1 MGSKIWMTQEI
12 GVRYLDLGYLEFR
25 LKRQGKEDGR
35 KHGRKG
41 TGCMRQ
47 RRCSSVAR
55 EASLRERRRVSN
67 PTVGAESALS
77 QRSDCCNTPPDC
89 ELDDVLDE
97 YK

>member
-1 MGSKIWMTQEI
+1 MREGSKIWMTREI

-25 LKRQGKEDGR
+25 VKRQGEED
-35 KHGRKG
+35 GRKG

-89 ELDDVLDE
+89 ELHDVLDE
-97 YK
+97 YE

>member
-1 MGSKIWMTQEI
+1 MTQEI

-25 LKRQGKEDGR
+25 LERQGREDGR

-47 RRCSSVAR
+47 RRSAGGAR

>member
-1 MGSKIWMTQEI
+1 MTREI

-25 LKRQGKEDGR
+25 VKRQGEEDGR
-35 KHGRKG
+35 EGNGMHAPAAMLGL
-41 TGCMRQ
+41 C
-47 RRCSSVAR
+47 VAR

-67 PTVGAESALS
+67 PTAGAESALS

-97 YK
+97 YE

>member
-1 MGSKIWMTQEI
+1 MREGSKIWMTREI

-25 LKRQGKEDGR
+25 LKRQGEED
-35 KHGRKG
+35 GRKG
-41 TGCMRQ
+41 TGCIRR
-47 RRCSSVAR
+47 RRCSGVAR

-97 YK
+97 CE